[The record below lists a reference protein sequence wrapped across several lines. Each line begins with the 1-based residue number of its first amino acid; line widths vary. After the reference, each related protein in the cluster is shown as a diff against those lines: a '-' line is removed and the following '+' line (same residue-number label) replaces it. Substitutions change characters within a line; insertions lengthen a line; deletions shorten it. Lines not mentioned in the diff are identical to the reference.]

1 MDIKKV
7 WAVYFSPTG
16 GTKKYTKAL
25 AEAAA
30 SALGADFAEYD
41 YTLPKARERVLSF
54 EEGELVF
61 IGTPVYAGRV
71 PNKLIGFVQD
81 NFEGNGALGV
91 PVAVYGNRSVDNG
104 LIELRI
110 EMENNGFHT
119 IAGAALVSQHVMSNI
134 MAAGRPDEND
144 IAYIK
149 EFGKKVAD
157 KVISLKDYPAP
168 IAVKGIEPV
177 PAYYTPLD
185 ENGQPAKFLKAKPV
199 TDAEKCTECGI
210 CAAVCPMGSIDKE
223 NVFEVPGVC
232 IKCQACV
239 RKCPED
245 AKHFTDPVMLSHIK
259 MLETNY
265 SRRAENEVFI

>member
-16 GTKKYTKAL
+16 GTEKYALNLAKAI
-25 AEAAA
+25 AEG
-30 SALGADFAEYD
+30 LGAEFEKYD
-41 YTLPKARERVLSF
+41 YTLPEAREKVLSF
-54 EEGELVF
+54 SKDELVV
-61 IGTPVYAGRV
+61 IATPVYAGRV

-81 NFEGNGALGV
+81 NFKGNDALGV

-134 MAAGRPDEND
+134 MAAGRPDEGD

-149 EFGKKVAD
+149 DFGKKIAE
-157 KVISLKDYPAP
+157 KVKGLEDYPAP

-185 ENGQPAKFLKAKPV
+185 EHGQPAKFLKAKPV
-199 TDAEKCTECGI
+199 TDADKCTECGI
-210 CAAVCPMGSIDKE
+210 CAEVCPMGSINRD
-223 NVFEVPGVC
+223 NVYEVPGVC
-232 IKCQACV
+232 VKCQACV

-245 AKHFTDPVMLSHIK
+245 AKHFTDSVMLSHIK

-265 SRRAENEVFI
+265 ASRKENEIFI

>member
-1 MDIKKV
+1 MVIKKV
-7 WAVYFSPTG
+7 WAVFFSPTG
-16 GTKKYTKAL
+16 GTKKYTVNL
-25 AEAAA
+25 AQAAA
-30 SALGADFAEYD
+30 ESLGVEIEEYD
-41 YTLPKARERVLSF
+41 YTLPEAREKVLEF
-54 EEGELVF
+54 KEGELVV

-71 PNKLIGFVQD
+71 PNKLIGFVQN
-81 NFEGNGALGV
+81 NFKGNGALGV

-119 IAGAALVSQHVMSNI
+119 IAGAALVSQHVMSDI
-134 MAAGRPDEND
+134 MAVGSPDEAD
-144 IAYIK
+144 VEYIRG
-149 EFGKKVAD
+149 FGKKVAE
-157 KVISLKDYPAP
+157 KAVALTEYPEP

-210 CAAVCPMGSIDKE
+210 CAAVCPVGSINKD

-259 MLETNY
+259 MLETKY
-265 SRRAENEVFI
+265 AARKENEVFI